1 MTAMTNLCCN
11 PLSVNDDKVKYDAWD
26 DIRRKKGRSN
36 ISTSKR
42 SKTLRSK
49 SKSKSHPLPNNNA
62 TTKNRSASVGH
73 KREENR
79 LKMINSNR
87 FNPFTCP
94 CAYPF
99 EDKKTISI
107 QERSEAVI
115 YYKDKLNEDLVEPK
129 RAQTNRR
136 NRSKSRSKSRS
147 RSSSL
152 SSRLSSRSSSSAR
165 SVMRLKSMSASRNRY
180 DDKAPKTRLI
190 RVG

>member
-11 PLSVNDDKVKYDAWD
+11 PCVNHGKIRYDAWD
-26 DIRRKKGRSN
+26 EIRRKKGRSN
-36 ISTSKR
+36 ISNKR
-42 SKTLRSK
+42 SKKLLSE
-49 SKSKSHPLPNNNA
+49 SKSKSHLLHNNNA
-62 TTKNRSASVGH
+62 TIRNRSASVGH

-107 QERSEAVI
+107 QERAEVI
-115 YYKDKLNEDLVEPK
+115 YYEDKLNDDLVAPK
-129 RAQTNRR
+129 QAQTSRK
-136 NRSKSRSKSRS
+136 NRSRSRSRSKSRS

-152 SSRLSSRSSSSAR
+152 NSMSSSSTSTR
-165 SVMRLKSMSASRNRY
+165 IKSILRTMSASRNRY